1 MEKKFY
7 STKRKFIND
16 GVFRAEVNELLRKA
30 FAEFGFSGIE
40 VNFSKGK
47 TEVRVLVSRF
57 NQLMN
62 RDLKDS
68 TNSIKVNELK
78 GLIEQR
84 FGFNSEK
91 NPNHKFTLHLKRTYH
106 RGIEA
111 QEQAE
116 HLKKRLLMGTPA
128 RSAAM
133 NVIRNMLNKG
143 AKGCEV
149 IISGKLRQQR
159 AKSMKYKDGF
169 MIHTGQPAKTY
180 ISSAVRHLEL
190 KQGIMGIKVKIM
202 LPYNPEAN
210 KGKGFGIPE
219 PIPDVIT
226 FKEPKNEEREER
238 YERRDNRRDNRRQ
251 RDQQQESQ

>member
-1 MEKKFY
+1 MDKEKKFY

-16 GVFRAEVNELLRKA
+16 GVFRAEVNELLQKA
-30 FAEFGFSGIE
+30 FADFGFSGIE

-57 NQLMN
+57 NQLMS
-62 RDLKDS
+62 RELKDT
-68 TNSIKVNELK
+68 TNSIKVNELR

-84 FGFNSEK
+84 FGFNREGS
-91 NPNHKFTLHLKRTYH
+91 NHKFSLHLKRTFH

-169 MIHTGQPAKTY
+169 MIHTGQPKKGF

-202 LPYNPEAN
+202 LPYNPEVN
-210 KGKGFGIPE
+210 KGKGFGVGVPL
-219 PIPDVIT
+219 PDVIT
-226 FKEPKNEEREER
+226 FKEIKREGEENYDGEDRR
-238 YERRDNRRDNRRQ
+238 YNRQRRQ
-251 RDQQQESQ
+251 NNQ

>member
-1 MEKKFY
+1 MDKEKKFY

-16 GVFRAEVNELLRKA
+16 GVFRAEVNELLQKA
-30 FAEFGFSGIE
+30 FADFGFSGIE

-47 TEVRVLVSRF
+47 TEVRVLVSKF
-57 NQLMN
+57 NQLMS
-62 RDLKDS
+62 RELKDT
-68 TNSIKVNELK
+68 TNSIKVNELR

-84 FGFNSEK
+84 FGFNRE
-91 NPNHKFTLHLKRTYH
+91 NTNHKFSLHLKRTFH

-169 MIHTGQPAKTY
+169 MIHTGQPKKVF

-202 LPYNPEAN
+202 LPYNPDVN
-210 KGKGFGIPE
+210 KGKGFGVGE
-219 PIPDVIT
+219 PLPDVIT
-226 FKEPKNEEREER
+226 FKEQKNEEREER
-238 YERRDNRRDNRRQ
+238 YDNRRERRNRQKEDNQ
-251 RDQQQESQ
+251 

>member
-1 MEKKFY
+1 MQKEKKFY

-16 GVFRAEVNELLRKA
+16 GVFRAEVNELLQKA
-30 FAEFGFSGIE
+30 FADFGFSGIE

-47 TEVRVLVSRF
+47 TEVRVLVSKF
-57 NQLMN
+57 NQLMS
-62 RDLKDS
+62 RELKDT
-68 TNSIKVNELK
+68 TNSIKVNELR

-84 FGFNSEK
+84 FGFNGE
-91 NPNHKFTLHLKRTYH
+91 NEHKFTLHLKRTFH

-169 MIHTGQPAKTY
+169 MIHTGQPKKVF

-202 LPYNPEAN
+202 LPYNPDAN
-210 KGKGFGIPE
+210 KGKGFGVGVPL
-219 PIPDVIT
+219 PDVIT
-226 FKEPKNEEREER
+226 FKEQKNDEREER
-238 YERRDNRRDNRRQ
+238 YDNRRERRNRQ
-251 RDQQQESQ
+251 RDQDNQ

>member
-1 MEKKFY
+1 MDKEKKFY

-16 GVFRAEVNELLRKA
+16 GVFRAEVNELLQKA
-30 FAEFGFSGIE
+30 FADFGFSGIE

-47 TEVRVLVSRF
+47 TEVRVLVSKF
-57 NQLMN
+57 NQLMS
-62 RDLKDS
+62 RELKDT
-68 TNSIKVNELK
+68 TNSIKVNELR

-84 FGFNSEK
+84 FGFNREGS
-91 NPNHKFTLHLKRTYH
+91 NHKFSLHLKRTFH

-169 MIHTGQPAKTY
+169 MIHTGQPKKVF

-202 LPYNPEAN
+202 LPYNPEVN
-210 KGKGFGIPE
+210 KGKGFGVGE
-219 PIPDVIT
+219 PLPDVIT
-226 FKEPKNEEREER
+226 FKEIKREGEENYDGEDRR
-238 YERRDNRRDNRRQ
+238 YNRQRRQ
-251 RDQQQESQ
+251 NQ

>member
-1 MEKKFY
+1 MDKEKKFY

-16 GVFRAEVNELLRKA
+16 GVFRAEVNELLQKA
-30 FAEFGFSGIE
+30 FADFGFSGIE

-47 TEVRVLVSRF
+47 TEVRVLVSKF
-57 NQLMN
+57 NQLMS
-62 RDLKDS
+62 RELKDT
-68 TNSIKVNELK
+68 TNSIKVNELR

-84 FGFNSEK
+84 FGFNKENS
-91 NPNHKFTLHLKRTYH
+91 NHKFSLHLKRTFH

-169 MIHTGQPAKTY
+169 MIHTGQPKKVF

-202 LPYNPEAN
+202 LPYNPEVN
-210 KGKGFGIPE
+210 KGKGFGVGE
-219 PIPDVIT
+219 PLPDVIT
-226 FKEPKNEEREER
+226 FKEQKNEDEDQPRPR
-238 YERRDNRRDNRRQ
+238 RRD
-251 RDQQQESQ
+251 

>member
-1 MEKKFY
+1 MDKEKKFY

-16 GVFRAEVNELLRKA
+16 GVFRAEVNELLQKA
-30 FAEFGFSGIE
+30 FADFGFSGIE

-47 TEVRVLVSRF
+47 TEVRVLVSKF
-57 NQLMN
+57 NQLMS
-62 RDLKDS
+62 RELKDT
-68 TNSIKVNELK
+68 TNSIKVNELR

-84 FGFNSEK
+84 FGFNREGS
-91 NPNHKFTLHLKRTYH
+91 NHKFSLHLKRTFH

-169 MIHTGQPAKTY
+169 MIHTGQPKKVF

-202 LPYNPEAN
+202 LPYNPDVN
-210 KGKGFGIPE
+210 KGKGFGVGE
-219 PIPDVIT
+219 PLPDVIT
-226 FKEPKNEEREER
+226 FKEIKREGEENYDGEDRR
-238 YERRDNRRDNRRQ
+238 YNRQRRQ
-251 RDQQQESQ
+251 NNQ

>member
-1 MEKKFY
+1 MEKEKKFY

-16 GVFRAEVNELLRKA
+16 GVFRAEVNELLQKA
-30 FAEFGFSGIE
+30 FADFGFSGIE

-57 NQLMN
+57 NQLMS
-62 RDLKDS
+62 REAKDT
-68 TNSIKVNELK
+68 TNSIKVNELR

-84 FGFNSEK
+84 FGFNREGS
-91 NPNHKFTLHLKRTYH
+91 NHKFSLHLKRTFH

-169 MIHTGQPAKTY
+169 MIHTGQPKKVF

-202 LPYNPEAN
+202 LPYNPEVN
-210 KGKGFGIPE
+210 KGKGFGVGE
-219 PIPDVIT
+219 PLPDVIT
-226 FKEPKNEEREER
+226 FKEIKREGDENYDGEDRR
-238 YERRDNRRDNRRQ
+238 YNRQRRQ
-251 RDQQQESQ
+251 NNNQ

>member
-1 MEKKFY
+1 MDKEKKFY

-16 GVFRAEVNELLRKA
+16 GVFRAEVNELLQKA
-30 FAEFGFSGIE
+30 FADFGFSGIE

-47 TEVRVLVSRF
+47 TEVRVLVSKF
-57 NQLMN
+57 NQLMS
-62 RDLKDS
+62 RELKDT
-68 TNSIKVNELK
+68 TNSIKVNELR

-84 FGFNSEK
+84 FGFNKENS
-91 NPNHKFTLHLKRTYH
+91 NHKFSLHLKRTFH

-169 MIHTGQPAKTY
+169 MIHTGQPKKVF

-202 LPYNPEAN
+202 LPYNPDVN
-210 KGKGFGIPE
+210 KGKGFGVGVPL
-219 PIPDVIT
+219 PDVIT
-226 FKEPKNEEREER
+226 FKEQKNDEREER
-238 YERRDNRRDNRRQ
+238 YDNRRERRNRQSDQDNQ
-251 RDQQQESQ
+251 

>member
-1 MEKKFY
+1 MEKEKKFY

-16 GVFRAEVNELLRKA
+16 GVFRAEVNELLQKA
-30 FAEFGFSGIE
+30 FADFGFSGIE

-57 NQLMN
+57 NQLMS
-62 RDLKDS
+62 RELKDT
-68 TNSIKVNELK
+68 TNSIKVNELR

-84 FGFNSEK
+84 FGFNREGS
-91 NPNHKFTLHLKRTYH
+91 NHKFSLHLKRTFH

-169 MIHTGQPAKTY
+169 MIHTGQPKKVF

-202 LPYNPEAN
+202 LPYNPDVN
-210 KGKGFGIPE
+210 KGKGFGVGVPL
-219 PIPDVIT
+219 PDVIT
-226 FKEPKNEEREER
+226 FKEQKNDEREER
-238 YERRDNRRDNRRQ
+238 YDNRRRNRQ
-251 RDQQQESQ
+251 RDQDNQ

>member
-1 MEKKFY
+1 MEKEKKFY

-16 GVFRAEVNELLRKA
+16 GVFRAEVNELLQKA
-30 FAEFGFSGIE
+30 FADFGFSGIE

-57 NQLMN
+57 NQLMS
-62 RDLKDS
+62 RELKDT
-68 TNSIKVNELK
+68 TNSIKVNELR

-84 FGFNSEK
+84 FGFNREGS
-91 NPNHKFTLHLKRTYH
+91 NHKFSLHLKRTFH

-169 MIHTGQPAKTY
+169 MIHTGQPKKVF

-202 LPYNPEAN
+202 LPYNPEVN
-210 KGKGFGIPE
+210 KGKGFGVGE
-219 PIPDVIT
+219 PLPDVIT
-226 FKEPKNEEREER
+226 FKEIKREGEENYDGEDRR
-238 YERRDNRRDNRRQ
+238 YNRQRRQ
-251 RDQQQESQ
+251 NNQ

>member
-1 MEKKFY
+1 MDKEKKFY

-16 GVFRAEVNELLRKA
+16 GVFRAEVNELLQKA
-30 FAEFGFSGIE
+30 FADFGFSGIE
-40 VNFSKGK
+40 VNFAKGK

-57 NQLMN
+57 NQLMS
-62 RDLKDS
+62 RELKDT
-68 TNSIKVNELK
+68 TNSIKVNQLR

-84 FGFNSEK
+84 FGFNKENS
-91 NPNHKFTLHLKRTYH
+91 NHKFSLHLKRTFH

-169 MIHTGQPAKTY
+169 MIHTGQPKKVF

-202 LPYNPEAN
+202 LPYNPDVN
-210 KGKGFGIPE
+210 KGKGFGVGE
-219 PIPDVIT
+219 PLPDVIT
-226 FKEPKNEEREER
+226 FKEQKNEEREER
-238 YERRDNRRDNRRQ
+238 YDNRRERRNRQ
-251 RDQQQESQ
+251 RDQDNQ

>member
-1 MEKKFY
+1 MQKEKKFY
-7 STKRKFIND
+7 TTKRKFIND
-16 GVFRAEVNELLRKA
+16 GVFRAEVNELLQKA
-30 FAEFGFSGIE
+30 FADFGFSGIE

-57 NQLMN
+57 NQLMS
-62 RDLKDS
+62 RELKDS
-68 TNSIKVNELK
+68 ANSIKVNELR

-84 FGFNSEK
+84 FGFNGD
-91 NPNHKFTLHLKRTYH
+91 NDHKFTLHLKRTYH

-133 NVIRNMLNKG
+133 SVIRNMLNKG

-169 MIHTGQPAKTY
+169 MIHTGQPKRVY

-202 LPYNPEAN
+202 LPYNPDAN

-226 FKEPKNEEREER
+226 FKEPKNEEER
-238 YERRDNRRDNRRQ
+238 YERRENRRDNRRDNRGR
-251 RDQQQESQ
+251 RDQDNQ

>member
-1 MEKKFY
+1 MEKEKKFY

-16 GVFRAEVNELLRKA
+16 GVFRAEVNELLQKA
-30 FAEFGFSGIE
+30 FADFGFSGIE

-57 NQLMN
+57 NQLMS
-62 RDLKDS
+62 RELKDT
-68 TNSIKVNELK
+68 TNSIKVNELR

-84 FGFNSEK
+84 FGFNREGS
-91 NPNHKFTLHLKRTYH
+91 NHKFSLHLKRTFH

-169 MIHTGQPAKTY
+169 MIHTGQPKKVF

-190 KQGIMGIKVKIM
+190 RQGIMGIKVKIM
-202 LPYNPEAN
+202 LPHNPNADS
-210 KGKGFGIPE
+210 GKGFGIPHTL
-219 PIPDVIT
+219 PDVIT
-226 FKEPKNEEREER
+226 FKEIKREGDANYDGEDRR
-238 YERRDNRRDNRRQ
+238 YNSQRRQ
-251 RDQQQESQ
+251 NNNQ

>member
-1 MEKKFY
+1 MDKEKKFY

-16 GVFRAEVNELLRKA
+16 GVFRAEVNELLQKA
-30 FAEFGFSGIE
+30 FADFGFSGIE

-47 TEVRVLVSRF
+47 TEVRVLVSKF
-57 NQLMN
+57 NQLMS
-62 RDLKDS
+62 RELKDT
-68 TNSIKVNELK
+68 TNSIKVNELR

-84 FGFNSEK
+84 FGFNKENS
-91 NPNHKFTLHLKRTYH
+91 NHKFSLHLKRTFH

-169 MIHTGQPAKTY
+169 MIHTGQPKKVF

-202 LPYNPEAN
+202 LPYNPDIN
-210 KGKGFGIPE
+210 KGKGFGVGVPL
-219 PIPDVIT
+219 PDVIT
-226 FKEPKNEEREER
+226 FKEQKNDEREER
-238 YERRDNRRDNRRQ
+238 YDNRRRNRQ
-251 RDQQQESQ
+251 RDQDNQ

>member
-1 MEKKFY
+1 MEKKYY

-16 GVFRAEVNELLRKA
+16 GVFRAEVNELLQGA
-30 FAEFGFSGIE
+30 LAQFGFSGIE
-40 VNFSKGK
+40 VNFTKGK

-57 NQLMN
+57 N
-62 RDLKDS
+62 
-68 TNSIKVNELK
+68 ELK

-84 FGFNSEK
+84 FGFNR
-91 NPNHKFTLHLKRTYH
+91 NPDHKFSLFVKRTFH

-116 HLKKRLLMGTPA
+116 YLKKRLLLGTPA

-169 MIHTGQPAKTY
+169 MIHTGQPKKVF

-190 KQGIMGIKVKIM
+190 RQGIMGIKVKIM
-202 LPYNPEAN
+202 LPYNPAAAT
-210 KGKGFGIPE
+210 GRGFGIPT
-219 PIPDVIT
+219 PLPDVIT
-226 FKEPKNEEREER
+226 FKEQKNE
-238 YERRDNRRDNRRQ
+238 
-251 RDQQQESQ
+251 

>member
-1 MEKKFY
+1 MDKEKKFY

-16 GVFRAEVNELLRKA
+16 GVFRAEVNELLQKA
-30 FAEFGFSGIE
+30 FADFGFSGIE

-47 TEVRVLVSRF
+47 TEVRVLVSKF
-57 NQLMN
+57 NQLMS
-62 RDLKDS
+62 RELKDT
-68 TNSIKVNELK
+68 TNSIKVNELR

-84 FGFNSEK
+84 FGFNKENS
-91 NPNHKFTLHLKRTYH
+91 NHKFSLHLKRTFH

-169 MIHTGQPAKTY
+169 MIHTGQPKRVY

-202 LPYNPEAN
+202 LPYNPDIN
-210 KGKGFGIPE
+210 KGKGFGVGVPL
-219 PIPDVIT
+219 PDVIT
-226 FKEPKNEEREER
+226 FKEQKNDEREER
-238 YERRDNRRDNRRQ
+238 YDNRRRNRQ
-251 RDQQQESQ
+251 RDQDNQ

>member
-7 STKRKFIND
+7 TTKRKFIND
-16 GVFRAEVNELLRKA
+16 GVFRAEVNELLQKA
-30 FAEFGFSGIE
+30 FADFGFSGIE

-47 TEVRVLVSRF
+47 TEVRVLVSKF
-57 NQLMN
+57 NLLMS
-62 RDLKDS
+62 RELKDT

-91 NPNHKFTLHLKRTYH
+91 NQNHKFTLHLKRTYH

-169 MIHTGQPAKTY
+169 MIHTGQPKKVF

-202 LPYNPEAN
+202 LPYNPDAN

-226 FKEPKNEEREER
+226 FKEPKVEEER
-238 YERRDNRRDNRRQ
+238 YERRDNRNYRRNQDNQ
-251 RDQQQESQ
+251 

>member
-1 MEKKFY
+1 MEKEKKFY

-16 GVFRAEVNELLRKA
+16 GVFRAEVNELLQKA
-30 FAEFGFSGIE
+30 FADFGFSGIE

-57 NQLMN
+57 NQLMS
-62 RDLKDS
+62 RELKDT
-68 TNSIKVNELK
+68 TNSIKVNELR

-84 FGFNSEK
+84 FGFNREGS
-91 NPNHKFTLHLKRTYH
+91 NHKFSLHLKRTFH

-169 MIHTGQPAKTY
+169 MIHTGQPKKVF

-202 LPYNPEAN
+202 LPYNPDVN
-210 KGKGFGIPE
+210 KGKGFGVGVPL
-219 PIPDVIT
+219 PDVIT
-226 FKEPKNEEREER
+226 FKEIKREGDENYDGEDRR
-238 YERRDNRRDNRRQ
+238 YNRQRRQ
-251 RDQQQESQ
+251 NNNQ

>member
-1 MEKKFY
+1 MDKEKKFY

-16 GVFRAEVNELLRKA
+16 GVFRAEVNELLQKA
-30 FAEFGFSGIE
+30 FADFGFSGIE

-47 TEVRVLVSRF
+47 TEVRVLVSKF
-57 NQLMN
+57 NQLMS
-62 RDLKDS
+62 RELKDT
-68 TNSIKVNELK
+68 TNSIKVNELR

-84 FGFNSEK
+84 FGFNKENS
-91 NPNHKFTLHLKRTYH
+91 NHKFSLHLKRTFH

-169 MIHTGQPAKTY
+169 MIHTGQPKKVF

-202 LPYNPEAN
+202 LPYNPDVN
-210 KGKGFGIPE
+210 KGKGFGVGVPL
-219 PIPDVIT
+219 PDVIT
-226 FKEPKNEEREER
+226 FKEQKNEDEDQPRPR
-238 YERRDNRRDNRRQ
+238 RRD
-251 RDQQQESQ
+251 

>member
-1 MEKKFY
+1 MDKEKKFY

-16 GVFRAEVNELLRKA
+16 GVFRAEVNELLQKA
-30 FAEFGFSGIE
+30 FADFGFSGIE

-47 TEVRVLVSRF
+47 TEVRVLVSKF
-57 NQLMN
+57 NQLMS
-62 RDLKDS
+62 RELKDT
-68 TNSIKVNELK
+68 TNSIKVNELR

-84 FGFNSEK
+84 FGFNKENS
-91 NPNHKFTLHLKRTYH
+91 NHKFSLHLKRTFH

-169 MIHTGQPAKTY
+169 MIHTGQPKKVF

-202 LPYNPEAN
+202 LPYNPEVN
-210 KGKGFGIPE
+210 KGKGFGVGVPL
-219 PIPDVIT
+219 PDVIT
-226 FKEPKNEEREER
+226 FKEQKNDEREER
-238 YERRDNRRDNRRQ
+238 YDNRRERRNRQ
-251 RDQQQESQ
+251 RDQDNQ

>member
-1 MEKKFY
+1 MDKEKKFY

-16 GVFRAEVNELLRKA
+16 GVFRAEVNELLQKA
-30 FAEFGFSGIE
+30 FADFGFSGIE

-47 TEVRVLVSRF
+47 TEVRVLVSKF
-57 NQLMN
+57 NQLMS
-62 RDLKDS
+62 RELKDT
-68 TNSIKVNELK
+68 TNSIKVNELR

-84 FGFNSEK
+84 FGFNKENS
-91 NPNHKFTLHLKRTYH
+91 NHKFSLHLKRTFH

-169 MIHTGQPAKTY
+169 MIHTGQPKKVF

-202 LPYNPEAN
+202 LPYNPDVN
-210 KGKGFGIPE
+210 KGKGFGVGVPL
-219 PIPDVIT
+219 PDVIT
-226 FKEPKNEEREER
+226 FKEQKNDEREER
-238 YERRDNRRDNRRQ
+238 YDNRRERRNRQ
-251 RDQQQESQ
+251 REQDNQ

>member
-1 MEKKFY
+1 MDKEKKFY

-16 GVFRAEVNELLRKA
+16 GVFRAEVNELLQKA
-30 FAEFGFSGIE
+30 FADFGFSGIE

-47 TEVRVLVSRF
+47 TEVRVLVSKF
-57 NQLMN
+57 NQLMS
-62 RDLKDS
+62 RELKDT
-68 TNSIKVNELK
+68 TNSIKVNELR

-84 FGFNSEK
+84 FGFNKENS
-91 NPNHKFTLHLKRTYH
+91 NHKFSLHLKRTFH

-169 MIHTGQPAKTY
+169 MIHTGQPKKVF

-202 LPYNPEAN
+202 LPYNPDVN
-210 KGKGFGIPE
+210 KGKGFGVGE
-219 PIPDVIT
+219 PLPDVIT
-226 FKEPKNEEREER
+226 FKEQKNDEREER
-238 YERRDNRRDNRRQ
+238 YDNRRERRNRQ
-251 RDQQQESQ
+251 RDQDNQ

>member
-1 MEKKFY
+1 MDKEKKFY

-16 GVFRAEVNELLRKA
+16 GVFRAEVNELLQKA
-30 FAEFGFSGIE
+30 FADFGFSGIE

-47 TEVRVLVSRF
+47 TEVRVLVSKF
-57 NQLMN
+57 NQLMS
-62 RDLKDS
+62 RELKDT
-68 TNSIKVNELK
+68 TNSIKVNELR

-84 FGFNSEK
+84 FGFNREGS
-91 NPNHKFTLHLKRTYH
+91 NHKFSLHLKRTFH

-149 IISGKLRQQR
+149 IISGKL
-159 AKSMKYKDGF
+159 F
-169 MIHTGQPAKTY
+169 L
-180 ISSAVRHLEL
+180 V
-190 KQGIMGIKVKIM
+190 
-202 LPYNPEAN
+202 
-210 KGKGFGIPE
+210 
-219 PIPDVIT
+219 
-226 FKEPKNEEREER
+226 
-238 YERRDNRRDNRRQ
+238 
-251 RDQQQESQ
+251 DQCES

>member
-1 MEKKFY
+1 MDKEKKFY

-16 GVFRAEVNELLRKA
+16 GVFRAEVNELLQKA
-30 FAEFGFSGIE
+30 FADFGFSGIE

-47 TEVRVLVSRF
+47 TEVRVLVSKF
-57 NQLMN
+57 NQLMS
-62 RDLKDS
+62 RELKDT
-68 TNSIKVNELK
+68 TNSIKVNELR

-84 FGFNSEK
+84 FGFNREGS
-91 NPNHKFTLHLKRTYH
+91 NHKFSLHLKRTFH

-169 MIHTGQPAKTY
+169 MIHTGQPKKVF

-202 LPYNPEAN
+202 LPYNPEVN
-210 KGKGFGIPE
+210 KGKGFGVGE
-219 PIPDVIT
+219 PLPDVIT
-226 FKEPKNEEREER
+226 FKEIKREGEENYDGEDRR
-238 YERRDNRRDNRRQ
+238 YNRQRRQ
-251 RDQQQESQ
+251 NNK

>member
-7 STKRKFIND
+7 TTKRKFIND
-16 GVFRAEVNELLRKA
+16 GVFRAEVNELLQKA
-30 FAEFGFSGIE
+30 FADFGFSGIE

-47 TEVRVLVSRF
+47 TEVRVLVSKF
-57 NQLMN
+57 NLLMS
-62 RDLKDS
+62 RELKDT

-91 NPNHKFTLHLKRTYH
+91 NQNHKFTLHLKRTYH

-169 MIHTGQPAKTY
+169 MIHTGQPKKVY

-202 LPYNPEAN
+202 LPYNPDAN

-226 FKEPKNEEREER
+226 FKEPKVEEER
-238 YERRDNRRDNRRQ
+238 YERRDNRNYRRNQDNQ
-251 RDQQQESQ
+251 

>member
-7 STKRKFIND
+7 TTKRKFIND
-16 GVFRAEVNELLRKA
+16 GVFRAEVNELLQKA
-30 FAEFGFSGIE
+30 FADFGFSGIE

-47 TEVRVLVSRF
+47 TEVRVLVSKF
-57 NQLMN
+57 NLLMS
-62 RDLKDS
+62 RELKDT

-91 NPNHKFTLHLKRTYH
+91 NQNHKFTLHLKRTYH

-169 MIHTGQPAKTY
+169 MIHTGQPKKVY

-202 LPYNPEAN
+202 LPHNPDVN

-226 FKEPKNEEREER
+226 FKEPKVEEER
-238 YERRDNRRDNRRQ
+238 YERRDNRNYRRNQDNQ
-251 RDQQQESQ
+251 